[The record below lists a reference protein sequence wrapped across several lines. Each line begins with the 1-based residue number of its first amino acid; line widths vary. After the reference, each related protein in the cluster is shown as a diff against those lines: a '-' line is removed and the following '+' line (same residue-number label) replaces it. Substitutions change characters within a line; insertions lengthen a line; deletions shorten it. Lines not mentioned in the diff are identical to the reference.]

1 MLKLVSETNKEENKP
16 VRYTHCFQCKK
27 NINSQQWGTNPTDRT
42 QYDYGYI
49 NGPMGGTWGINWER
63 W

>member
-27 NINSQQWGTNPTDRT
+27 NINSQQWDVC
-42 QYDYGYI
+42 DSCK
-49 NGPMGGTWGINWER
+49 GIVCSCGSCFCSWEGFR
-63 W
+63 YEV

>member
-27 NINSQQWGTNPTDRT
+27 NINSQQWDVC
-42 QYDYGYI
+42 DSCK
-49 NGPMGGTWGINWER
+49 GIVCNCGSCFCSWEGHR
-63 W
+63 YEI